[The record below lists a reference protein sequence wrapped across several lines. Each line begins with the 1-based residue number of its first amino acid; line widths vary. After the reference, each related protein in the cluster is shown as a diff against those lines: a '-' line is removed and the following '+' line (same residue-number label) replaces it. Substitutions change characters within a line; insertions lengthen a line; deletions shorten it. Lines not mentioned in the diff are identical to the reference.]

1 MYIGM
6 KISIIGYKN
15 HALRLKSILNKLGYD
30 NVVNYNYH
38 TDSLEDSDVYFISSP
53 NETHVEWID
62 KLKEQDKYIFC
73 EKPPATNLEDI
84 GRLEVLLNKKL
95 YFNFNYRCSTLVDT
109 AKHYM
114 ETKELG
120 KLLYIDCISTHGL
133 AFKESFQDNWR
144 FKSDN
149 LFSSIIGN
157 LGIHY
162 IDLVGYLCGNI
173 TNINIKTGSIVSDT
187 LPDTATLD
195 IVNELCDVKVFL
207 SYAAPFRNQV
217 TILFDNGILELR
229 DGKVTLQTPRDA
241 VDENGM
247 FKPPNYTT
255 ISEFSTSKEYYDDS
269 LKTSIEYFMNCVE
282 NNEPILT
289 EHYNQSINTTKK
301 LIKALGNQVF

>member
-1 MYIGM
+1 M
-6 KISIIGYKN
+6 KITIIGYKN

-38 TDSLEDSDVYFISSP
+38 TDTLEDSDVYFISSP

-62 KLKEQDKYIFC
+62 KLKEYDKYIFC

-84 GRLEVLLNKKL
+84 GRLELLLNKKL
-95 YFNFNYRCSTLVDT
+95 YFNFNYRFSSLVKL
-109 AKHYM
+109 AKHYI

-120 KLLYIDCISTHGL
+120 KLLNINCVSTHGL

-173 TNINIKTGSIVSDT
+173 TDINIKTGSIVSDK
-187 LPDTATLD
+187 LPDTTTLD
-195 IVNELCDVKVFL
+195 IVNDLCDVKVFL

-217 TILFDNGILELR
+217 TMLFDNGILELV
-229 DGKVTLQTPRDA
+229 DGNVTLQTPRDT
-241 VDENGM
+241 VDKNGM
-247 FKPPNYTT
+247 FKPPDYIYLEVFNN
-255 ISEFSTSKEYYDDS
+255 SKEYYDDS
-269 LKTSIEYFMNCVE
+269 LKSSIEYFMNCVE
-282 NNEPILT
+282 NDEPIST
-289 EHYNQSINTTKK
+289 EHYNQSITTNKK

>member
-1 MYIGM
+1 M

-53 NETHVEWID
+53 NETHMEWID
-62 KLKEQDKYIFC
+62 KLIPYDKYIFC

-84 GRLEVLLNKKL
+84 GRLELLLNKKL
-95 YFNFNYRCSTLVDT
+95 YFNFNYRFSSLVKS
-109 AKHYM
+109 AKHYID
-114 ETKELG
+114 TKELG
-120 KLLYIDCISTHGL
+120 KLLNINCVSTHGL

-157 LGIHY
+157 VGIHY
-162 IDLVGYLCGNI
+162 MDLVGYLCGNI
-173 TNINIKTGSIVSDT
+173 SDINIRTGSVVSDN

-195 IVNELCDVKVFL
+195 IVNDLCDVKVFL
-207 SYAAPFRNQV
+207 SYAAPFRNQI
-217 TILFDNGILELR
+217 TMIFDNGILELL

>member
-1 MYIGM
+1 M
-6 KISIIGYKN
+6 KITIIGYKN

-53 NETHVEWID
+53 NETHMEWID

-73 EKPPATNLEDI
+73 EKPPVTNLEDL
-84 GRLEVLLNKKL
+84 GRLELLLNMKL
-95 YFNFNYRCSTLVDT
+95 YFNFNYRFSSLGRS
-109 AKHYM
+109 AKHYID
-114 ETKELG
+114 TKELG
-120 KLLYIDCISTHGL
+120 KLLNINCVSTHGL

-173 TNINIKTGSIVSDT
+173 TDINIKTGSIVSDK

-195 IVNELCDVKVFL
+195 IVNDLCDVKVFL

-217 TILFDNGILELR
+217 TMLFDNGILELV
-229 DGKVTLQTPRDA
+229 DGNVTLQTPRDS
-241 VDENGM
+241 VDKNGM
-247 FKPPNYTT
+247 FKPPDYVHLAVFNN
-255 ISEFSTSKEYYDDS
+255 SKEYYDDS
-269 LKTSIEYFMNCVE
+269 LKSSIEYFMNCVE
-282 NNEPILT
+282 NNEPIST
-289 EHYNQSINTTKK
+289 EHYNQSITSTKK
-301 LIKALGNQVF
+301 LIKALGNQIF